1 MPTNVYFKNGTVGE
15 QNLLE
20 DLIIEAIGIYG
31 HDVYYIP
38 RKIIDRDRILNEDVI
53 SKFDESYKIE
63 MYVENVDGFGGDG
76 KLLSK
81 FGLEI
86 RDQITLVLSRR
97 RWNTMIA
104 RYGNPPGSVLPR
116 EGDLIFFTATKSLFE
131 IRYVSSLEPFL
142 QLNNLPVF
150 KLTCE
155 LFEYGGQ
162 DMQTGVE
169 KIDRVQNH
177 IPSAWRVGGSY
188 TTLPSRFH
196 SNENLS
202 LILPSGIIGSSVFL
216 SETLKDENLIF
227 NLGRISYADSTP
239 RRIPVGTTLVGLSS
253 GAEATVDAV
262 YDVSDDIDGS
272 VSGDLRAQNTALA
285 VAADPIISFDE
296 RNPFGDF

>member
-1 MPTNVYFKNGTVGE
+1 MPTNVYFKNGTSEE

-20 DLIIEAIGIYG
+20 DLIIEAIQIYG

-38 RKIIDRDRILNEDVI
+38 RKIIERDRLLNEDLI

-86 RDQITLVLSRR
+86 RDQITFVLSRR
-97 RWNTMIA
+97 RWNTLIG
-104 RYGNPPGSVLPR
+104 RYGNKPESVRPR
-116 EGDLIFFTATKSLFE
+116 EGDLVYFTSTKSLFE
-131 IRYVSSLEPFL
+131 IRYVSNIEPFL

-169 KIDRVQNH
+169 KIDSVQNH
-177 IPSAWRVGGSY
+177 IPSSWRVRGTYSS
-188 TTLPSRFH
+188 LPLRFH
-196 SNENLS
+196 PNES
-202 LILPSGIIGSSVFL
+202 LAIVLPSGITGSSVFL
-216 SETLKDENLIF
+216 SETRRGEDLIF
-227 NLGRISYADSTP
+227 NLGRISYNDSSP
-239 RRIPVGTTLVGLSS
+239 RKLQAGSTLVGVSS
-253 GAEATVDAV
+253 GAEVTIDEV

-272 VSGDLRAQNTALA
+272 VNGDLSAQNTVFA
-285 VAADPIISFDE
+285 VTADPIISFDE
-296 RNPFGDF
+296 KNPFGDF